1 MADAFNTLRAVNVNG
16 HTEERNGLT
25 YLSWAWAWDEAIK
38 RYPDATYEVWKD
50 ENHRPYV
57 FDPLTGYM
65 VFTTV
70 TIDGVTREMWLP
82 VMDSANN
89 AMKAEPYSYKV
100 ANKNFKYAK
109 KAEDGR
115 FYDRYGNVQTE
126 YIEKHVDSAT
136 MFDINKTIMRCLTKN
151 LAMFGLGLYIYA
163 GTDLPEIVQAE
174 NANVVEGPSGDVV
187 VKDERPNKSDN
198 IASVETISQSQVDSI
213 IAILRDRFD
222 NNADRNNAFVRL
234 RDKYGIP
241 NLKALM
247 LSKYE
252 EAVELAKVI

>member
-1 MADAFNTLRAVNVNG
+1 MADVFNTLRAVNVNG

-89 AMKAEPYSYKV
+89 AMKSEPYSYTV
-100 ANKNFKYAK
+100 ANKNFKYAR

-115 FYDRYGNVQTE
+115 YYDKYGNEQTE
-126 YIEKHVDSAT
+126 FVEKHVDAAT

-174 NANVVEGPSGDVV
+174 NANVVDITPITREQSDAILEIIKERYETKEERNDAYKRLIQKFGIKNLSG
-187 VKDERPNKSDN
+187 
-198 IASVETISQSQVDSI
+198 IASDSYNAVVESAK
-213 IAILRDRFD
+213 AI
-222 NNADRNNAFVRL
+222 
-234 RDKYGIP
+234 
-241 NLKALM
+241 
-247 LSKYE
+247 
-252 EAVELAKVI
+252 